1 MGVLKND
8 VGRPSNKTIKTRAI
22 LKGILLIIVMVV
34 IFISGYLLNDY
45 QKKKIREQ
53 IKKDENKVVKTT
65 NEKSEELDIN
75 SKEIMDLYLPFS
87 YFTHEASDEELY
99 AKDKI
104 TPDDLST
111 EYKNRLA
118 FAKYYNEIDSE
129 NLYEGTVS
137 IDKIGEAELDYL
149 KSSTLE
155 KSYKKLFGEN
165 AKYMVKSFDS
175 YGIDTLSM
183 TYNKEKDV
191 YLADLAAGDYTGYR
205 YGKELYK
212 AIKVG
217 NKIELYEHV
226 VIYNED
232 YDKGLIGVFSNI
244 EDANDFKNAIKQT
257 KYDSDP
263 SELIK
268 YDETK
273 QISHNGI
280 YLDDLSDYKN
290 KASQYKLTFEKEEKN
305 YVFKQIEKIK

>member
-22 LKGILLIIVMVV
+22 FKGILLIIVMLA
-34 IFISGYLLNDY
+34 IFTGGYLLNDY
-45 QKKKIREQ
+45 QNKENDKQ
-53 IKKDENKVVKTT
+53 VKKDKSEVVKNI
-65 NEKSEELDIN
+65 NEEELDIN
-75 SKEIMDLYLPFS
+75 SEEVMNLYFPFL
-87 YFTHEASDEELY
+87 FFMHEASEEELY
-99 AKDKI
+99 VKDKI

-118 FAKYYNEIDSE
+118 FAKYYSE
-129 NLYEGTVS
+129 LDGKNLYEGNIK
-137 IDKIGEAELDYL
+137 IDEYELEPDYL

-165 AKYMVKSFDS
+165 TKYIAKSFDS

-183 TYNKEKDV
+183 TYNKENDV

-217 NKIELYEHV
+217 NKIELYEYV
-226 VIYNED
+226 VVYNED
-232 YDKGLIGVFSNI
+232 WHKGIVGVYSNI
-244 EDANDFKNAIKQT
+244 EDANNFQNAIKQI
-257 KYDSDP
+257 KSNSDSGT

-268 YDETK
+268 YHETK

-280 YLDDLSDYKN
+280 YSDDLSDYKD
-290 KASQYKLTFEKEEKN
+290 KASEYKLTFEKDDNN
-305 YVFKQIEKIK
+305 YVFKQIEKIR